1 MEREKICQELY
12 LSIQMWHLSSKK
24 LCPPSKLLHKQTK
37 IVRLCVSFISIP
49 ILRQTD
55 RGWKKSGMGV
65 SICDEDRSGSR
76 SSLRRLRWSRSCTHL
91 KVRGCHGLSPSR
103 TARSA
108 ERFPPRDG
116 SPTTQAWNLMT
127 TMHASERFG
136 ALVVPRYIYALADKS

>member
-103 TARSA
+103 IARSA

-116 SPTTQAWNLMT
+116 SPTTQAMESDDNNACVRKIRCLG
-127 TMHASERFG
+127 G
-136 ALVVPRYIYALADKS
+136 ARYIYALADKS